1 MLHRSRIAA
10 WKQPNTSRLHNAAPG
25 TLLAAGEQR
34 NRMKWSQYGRITL
47 ALIATLSLGLSVTAC
62 NPSFTLG
69 YVFALGAGGS
79 QGQISGYTI
88 DSVSGAL
95 TPAVGSPFPA
105 AGQFPVADA
114 VDNRSKW
121 LYVVNEASNS
131 IVQFAI
137 GSGATLQKL
146 NTYTT
151 PGTFPIAV
159 TIDNESRYLF
169 VVDSFAPA
177 FNAQVSAGL
186 NNGSVVGPKL
196 NPISY
201 PSATFPTYGC
211 VAVYPIS
218 YTDGSLGA
226 PVADPVSGQSC
237 FPLNGQQAQQ
247 GSQPVGATAT
257 AFVNYLYVADQ
268 GTHSVYGY
276 SVNYTTGVLT
286 DIANNNYQSGVKPSA
301 VTSDPT
307 GRFVYV
313 TDAYSNQLL
322 GFNVQND
329 GSLQAMLNGPFA
341 TSLYPDG
348 IVIDPRGY
356 YLYVAN
362 FNANTVQSYAIDAGT
377 GNPTLLKANPS
388 VVTSTG
394 PTCLSI
400 ESAYGRFLYVSD
412 LQDNTVSGFELD
424 PHTGQLTAVL
434 NTPFAAVQNPT
445 CLGTAANGSHPI
457 QSITP

>member
-1 MLHRSRIAA
+1 
-10 WKQPNTSRLHNAAPG
+10 
-25 TLLAAGEQR
+25 
-34 NRMKWSQYGRITL
+34 MKWSQYGRITL
-47 ALIATLSLGLSVTAC
+47 AFIASLSLGLSVTAC

-79 QGQISGYTI
+79 QGQISGYRI

-95 TPAVGSPFPA
+95 TPAVGSPFPS
-105 AGQFPVADA
+105 AGQFPIADA
-114 VDNRSKW
+114 IDNRSKW
-121 LYVVNEASNS
+121 LYVANEVSNS
-131 IVQFAI
+131 IVQFAV

-146 NTYTT
+146 NTYST

-159 TIDNESRYLF
+159 TIDNESRFLF

-177 FNAQVSAGL
+177 FNAQIASGL
-186 NNGSVVGPKL
+186 NNGTVTAPKL
-196 NPISY
+196 NPLSY
-201 PSATFPTYGC
+201 PAAAFPTYGC

-218 YTDGSLGA
+218 YTDGSLGT
-226 PVADPVSGQSC
+226 PIADPVSGQNC
-237 FPLNGQQAQQ
+237 FPLNNAQPQQ

-257 AFVNYLYVADQ
+257 GFVSFLYVADQ

-276 SVNYTTGVLT
+276 SVNYSNGVLT
-286 DIANNNYQSGVKPSA
+286 SLANNDYQAGVKPSA

-348 IVIDPRGY
+348 IVVDPRGL
-356 YLYVAN
+356 YLYVSN
-362 FNANTVQSYAIDAGT
+362 FNANTVQAFTIDSGT
-377 GNPTLLKANPS
+377 GNPTLIKGGPS

-400 ESAYGRFLYVSD
+400 ESAYGRFVYVSD
-412 LQDNTVSGFELD
+412 LQDNTVSGFELN
-424 PHTGQLTAVL
+424 PHTGTLVAVL
-434 NTPFAAVQNPT
+434 NTPFAAAQNPT
-445 CLGTAANGSHPI
+445 CVATAANGSHPI
-457 QSITP
+457 QSIGP